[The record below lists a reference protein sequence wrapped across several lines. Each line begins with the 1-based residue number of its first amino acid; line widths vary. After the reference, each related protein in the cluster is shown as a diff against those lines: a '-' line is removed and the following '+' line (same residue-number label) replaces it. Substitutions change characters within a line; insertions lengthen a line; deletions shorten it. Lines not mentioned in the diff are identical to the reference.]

1 MLPLGAHVGASP
13 GELNDLSRAS
23 VFHFLFIAI
32 AWLVFFCIITGMFLQ
47 ELEKNKSEINF
58 VVIFSK
64 VHCERICE

>member
-1 MLPLGAHVGASP
+1 MGASP
-13 GELNDLSRAS
+13 GELNGLSRAS
-23 VFHFLFIAI
+23 VSHFLFIAI
-32 AWLVFFCIITGMFLQ
+32 AWLVFFCIITAMFLQ